1 MVALLA
7 PRADDGGMTDQTIR
21 LALFGAGR
29 WARVAHVA
37 SLLEVPGVRIEAV
50 ASSDGGSARALLD
63 ELGGRELF
71 AADAAAMSSD
81 DLAVALPGGGFDAVV
96 IASPPGTHAELASA
110 ALGAGLPVLCEL
122 PLATDP
128 GAARE
133 LASAAEAA
141 GVLAA
146 TTLPR
151 PLLYGSERVAAL
163 LGELG
168 ELQRAKLTVRL
179 PKTPMPMLVG
189 LAASA
194 LTTLF
199 GPGRA
204 LAQRTLS
211 FEAHERMTAL
221 VDLAAEAPGPDTG
234 FTGLDVEGA
243 RGILRWSWSEPG
255 KIMVDRKDDEP
266 DEGPRDESVPVEPDL
281 GKAFPFTRRFIDA
294 VRAGDAKAAGLPS
307 FRDGAR
313 TLELAAGIGRALQG

>member
-1 MVALLA
+1 MEK
-7 PRADDGGMTDQTIR
+7 TIR
-21 LALFGAGR
+21 VALFGAGR
-29 WARVAHVA
+29 WARAAHVA
-37 SLLEVPGVRIEAV
+37 SLLADRDMASAGAPTTAVRIDAV
-50 ASSDGGSARALLD
+50 ASSDGGSAQALLD
-63 ELGGRELF
+63 ELGGGELF
-71 AADAAAMSSD
+71 GADVAAMSSD
-81 DLAVALPGGGFDAVV
+81 DLAVALPGGDFDAVV

-110 ALGAGLPVLCEL
+110 ALGAGLPILCEL

-151 PLLYGSERVAAL
+151 PLLYGSERVAEL

-168 ELQRAKLTVRL
+168 DLQRAKLTVRL
-179 PKTPMPMLVG
+179 PDTPVPMLVG

-199 GPGRA
+199 GTGRA
-204 LAQRTLS
+204 LADRTLR
-211 FEAHERMTAL
+211 FEGHDHMTAL
-221 VDLAAEAPGPDTG
+221 VDLAPKAPSPETR

-255 KIMVDRKDDEP
+255 KILVDRKDDDP
-266 DEGPRDESVPVEPDL
+266 DEGPRDASVTVEPDL
-281 GKAFPFTRRFIDA
+281 GKAFPFTRRFVAA
-294 VRAGDAKAAGLPS
+294 VAAGEREAAGLPS